1 MAGRA
6 RVRRIRWGRIVQ
18 ATVLSLTMLFIA
30 LPVVVVAWTAVQPD
44 TYPTLPP
51 RAVSLRW
58 WPEALTAQWL
68 DSLWQSMLIASIAA
82 TLATIVGTAAAYS
95 LVRSTGYPR
104 RLVEGFLAT
113 PLLLPEIVLS
123 LALLQLLSQLGGQ
136 GLLGMPVL
144 VASHVL
150 IGIPFVVR
158 TVGVSLTGMD
168 ANWERAAA
176 DLGAS
181 KLRTFLLITLPLIR
195 SGIFAG
201 TLFSFIA
208 SFNNVE
214 LSLFLVSRERT
225 TIPIAILSAM
235 QYDYSPV
242 LACVALLTLVPVLL
256 VIGLVNRHIK
266 LTDFIYGGSRQ

>member
-1 MAGRA
+1 MASHA
-6 RVRRIRWGRIVQ
+6 RVRRIRLGRVIQ
-18 ATVLSLTMLFIA
+18 GAVLSLTMLFIA
-30 LPVVVVAWTAVQPD
+30 LPLLVVAWTAVQPD

-51 RAVSLRW
+51 SGLSLRW

-68 DSLWQSMLIASIAA
+68 DSLWQSTLIASIAA
-82 TLATIVGTAAAYS
+82 TLATVVGTAAAYS

-104 RLVEGFLAT
+104 RFVEGFLAT

-123 LALLQLLSQLGGQ
+123 LALLQLLSMLGGQ
-136 GLLGMPVL
+136 GLVGVPVL
-144 VASHVL
+144 VAGHVL

-158 TVGVSLTGMD
+158 TVGVSLAGMD

-181 KLRTFLLITLPLIR
+181 KLRTFWLITLPLIR
-195 SGIFAG
+195 NGIFAG

-214 LSLFLVSRERT
+214 LSLFLVLRERT

-266 LTDFIYGGSRQ
+266 LTDFIYGGARR